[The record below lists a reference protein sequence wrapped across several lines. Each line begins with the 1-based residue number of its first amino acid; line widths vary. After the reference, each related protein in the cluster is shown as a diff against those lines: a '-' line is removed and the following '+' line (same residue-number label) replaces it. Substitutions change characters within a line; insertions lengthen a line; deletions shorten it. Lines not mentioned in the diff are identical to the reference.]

1 MRPSQMTEFRKVL
14 VAFAL
19 SVLAH
24 ASHFAALALMPV
36 AAPVPAKPEPE
47 EKQPLEVAIE
57 AAPAAMVEETAPMLP
72 DHLDPEN
79 LKKADKAPEKP
90 KIMAGHDSEETPPQ
104 PDYTAALEAAAT
116 PAPAPT
122 PSPKEEEVGVDALGN
137 YGKAVGNAIG
147 VRWEFYRKAQKD
159 LPVGEVRI
167 RFAID
172 AEGRVSEMKV
182 LANTAAPANAAI
194 AMRAVKEAKIP
205 PIPSERLAQV
215 SGGRIEIT
223 YSFIHYQPQ

>member
-1 MRPSQMTEFRKVL
+1 MTEFRKVL

-24 ASHFAALALMPV
+24 ASLFAALALMPV

-172 AEGRVSEMKV
+172 AEGRVISEKIDSIEP
-182 LANTAAPANAAI
+182 AAPRSA
-194 AMRAVKEAKIP
+194 
-205 PIPSERLAQV
+205 SSV
-215 SGGRIEIT
+215 SGR
-223 YSFIHYQPQ
+223 YSYVATFPLSQVQQVTKIVIRYDMLRHKP